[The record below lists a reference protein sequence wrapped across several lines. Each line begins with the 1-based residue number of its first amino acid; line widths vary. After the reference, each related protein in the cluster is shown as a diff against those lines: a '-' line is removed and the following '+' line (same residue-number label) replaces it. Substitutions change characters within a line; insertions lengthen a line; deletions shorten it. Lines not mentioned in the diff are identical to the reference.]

1 MMGSAGVSHP
11 GAGAQGDD
19 KRRKEG
25 RGRDNVGSQDFGLGA
40 LMGTF
45 KGSVRSHYDLVLL
58 AYQLQFV
65 FNDCLSDQNTAL
77 SATHT
82 ETAPEHNCS
91 RGPGGHCIRAPA
103 LG

>member
-65 FNDCLSDQNTAL
+65 FNDCLSDRN
-77 SATHT
+77 
-82 ETAPEHNCS
+82 TAPEHNCW